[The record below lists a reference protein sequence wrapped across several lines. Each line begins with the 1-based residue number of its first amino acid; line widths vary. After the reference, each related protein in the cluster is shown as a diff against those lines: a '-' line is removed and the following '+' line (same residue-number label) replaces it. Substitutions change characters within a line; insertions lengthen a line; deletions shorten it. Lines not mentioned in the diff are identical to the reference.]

1 MAIYYING
9 EYHEFKIP
17 PTDINKVKIAIAS
30 NSESKALLSLLCDD
44 DVIGTVGLPLG
55 NPNIDKE
62 DIERIYKKFKN
73 QGTSTFMALLNIA
86 NNPNTPDDILKDI
99 FNSFKKGDSSI
110 QVLMALATNPSTPPE
125 VLEKIFD
132 FEIEHENKHYILGKA
147 IIEHHRAFYISLYDK
162 LLDKALVDANLAV
175 ALINN
180 EYCIINSVEALYTH
194 KNANVRYAVA
204 KSRYCNRN
212 ILLTLAEDSSIKVKR
227 AVAANPSSC
236 ALVLDK
242 LVDNNDD
249 YEILLNVLMNPNCV
263 EPIYNKII
271 K

>member
-1 MAIYYING
+1 M
-9 EYHEFKIP
+9 KIP
-17 PTDINKVKIAIAS
+17 ASKVNLIKASIAD
-30 NSESKALLSLLCDD
+30 NSKSKALLSLLCDD
-44 DVIGTVGLPLG
+44 DVIGVVGLPLG

-62 DIERIYKKFKN
+62 DIERMYKKFKN
-73 QGTSTFMALLNIA
+73 QGTSTFIALLNIA
-86 NNPNTPDDILKDI
+86 NNPNTPDDILEDI
-99 FNSFKKGDSSI
+99 FDSFKKSNNSI
-110 QVLMALATNPSTPPE
+110 QVLMALANNPSTPQE

-132 FEIEHENKHYILGKA
+132 FEVEHENKHYILGKA
-147 IIEHHRAFYISLYDK
+147 IIEHHRAFYTSLYNK
-162 LLDKALVDANLAV
+162 LLNKALVDANLAV

-204 KSRYCNRN
+204 KSKYCNRN
-212 ILLTLAEDSSIKVKR
+212 ILLTLAEDSSIKVRR
-227 AVAANPSSC
+227 AIAANPSSC

-242 LVDNNDD
+242 LVNNNDD
-249 YEILLNVLMNPNCV
+249 YEVIMNVLMNPNCV